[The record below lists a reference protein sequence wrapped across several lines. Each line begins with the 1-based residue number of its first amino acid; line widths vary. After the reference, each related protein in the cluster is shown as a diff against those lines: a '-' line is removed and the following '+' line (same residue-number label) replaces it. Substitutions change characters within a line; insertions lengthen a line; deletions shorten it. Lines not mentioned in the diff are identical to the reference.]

1 MDDTTRKRSGPHLGL
16 ALAAL
21 LGLVLLYFAMPCLKG
36 VFAVVTQRA
45 PTPTDIAG
53 LPVPDGCRVV
63 NRTGS
68 MAGFDVSYAVELAFE
83 DEAAL
88 QRVISGLELAP
99 SDGEYSSTNALSFL
113 VLEPPAWYPPDLAA
127 LTAYENID
135 KESERYRS
143 MWVNRATNRAFVEW
157 GKW

>member
-1 MDDTTRKRSGPHLGL
+1 
-16 ALAAL
+16 
-21 LGLVLLYFAMPCLKG
+21 
-36 VFAVVTQRA
+36 
-45 PTPTDIAG
+45 
-53 LPVPDGCRVV
+53 
-63 NRTGS
+63 